1 MIVLKKVDKK
11 NLFVKIG
18 ISVVCVLVLVVCAIL
33 IGRQFVP
40 SYDGE
45 ITIKLVNVSGEVV
58 DEKTIGFN
66 AGDKLEDLLK
76 ENYDHV
82 VLGTDNM
89 AGMLLEIGE
98 LKTVMEENTWILYEL
113 NGVDPMVG
121 MFTVEFKDGDVFT
134 IKEVNFG

>member
-1 MIVLKKVDKK
+1 MDKK

-40 SYDGE
+40 SYDGK

>member
-1 MIVLKKVDKK
+1 MDKK

-33 IGRQFVP
+33 LGRQFVP

-98 LKTVMEENTWILYEL
+98 LKTVMEENTWIVYEL

>member
-1 MIVLKKVDKK
+1 
-11 NLFVKIG
+11 
-18 ISVVCVLVLVVCAIL
+18 
-33 IGRQFVP
+33 
-40 SYDGE
+40 
-45 ITIKLVNVSGEVV
+45 
-58 DEKTIGFN
+58 
-66 AGDKLEDLLK
+66 
-76 ENYDHV
+76 
-82 VLGTDNM
+82 M

>member
-1 MIVLKKVDKK
+1 MDKK

-58 DEKTIGFN
+58 NEKTIGFN

-76 ENYDHV
+76 ENYDHI

-89 AGMLLEIGE
+89 AGMLLEIEE
-98 LKTVMEENTWILYEL
+98 LKTVMEENTWIVYEL

>member
-1 MIVLKKVDKK
+1 MDKK

-58 DEKTIGFN
+58 NEKTIGFN

-89 AGMLLEIGE
+89 AGMLLEIDE
-98 LKTVMEENTWILYEL
+98 LKTVMEENTWIVYEL

>member
-1 MIVLKKVDKK
+1 MDKK
-11 NLFVKIG
+11 NLFVKIS

>member
-1 MIVLKKVDKK
+1 MDKK

-89 AGMLLEIGE
+89 AGMLLEIDE
-98 LKTVMEENTWILYEL
+98 LKTVMEENTWIVYEL

>member
-1 MIVLKKVDKK
+1 MDKK

-89 AGMLLEIGE
+89 AGMLLEIDE
-98 LKTVMEENTWILYEL
+98 LKTVMEENTWVVYEL

>member
-1 MIVLKKVDKK
+1 MDKK

>member
-1 MIVLKKVDKK
+1 MDKK

-33 IGRQFVP
+33 LGRQFVP

-89 AGMLLEIGE
+89 AGLLLEIGE
-98 LKTVMEENTWILYEL
+98 LKTVME
-113 NGVDPMVG
+113 
-121 MFTVEFKDGDVFT
+121 
-134 IKEVNFG
+134 

>member
-1 MIVLKKVDKK
+1 MDKK

-89 AGMLLEIGE
+89 AGMLLEIDE
-98 LKTVMEENTWILYEL
+98 LKTVMEENTWVLYEL

>member
-1 MIVLKKVDKK
+1 MDKK

-113 NGVDPMVG
+113 NGVDPMIG
-121 MFTVEFKDGDVFT
+121 IFTVEFKDGDVFT

>member
-1 MIVLKKVDKK
+1 MDKK

-40 SYDGE
+40 SYDGQ

-89 AGMLLEIGE
+89 AGMLLEIDE
-98 LKTVMEENTWILYEL
+98 LKTVMEENTWIVYEL